1 MTTLSL
7 RRLWTIYK
15 QTAVAQG
22 FGSSK
27 RDLALSH
34 VAFYSAARGRARRN
48 GVGAPDD
55 QTLRQADQGPSGRPR
70 GKLQRE
76 VNLIHLDLSRATLGC
91 AIGSKSLS

>member
-55 QTLRQADQGPSGRPR
+55 QKPGRQIKALRGA
-70 GKLQRE
+70 
-76 VNLIHLDLSRATLGC
+76 RAASC
-91 AIGSKSLS
+91 SER